1 MTWLPT
7 EILRVWVGV
16 GMDVGVGVGVGVGV
30 VLRSGMEFRV
40 RSIAGTDTHLGWLP
54 CHLATMSLG
63 NEIIN

>member
-1 MTWLPT
+1 M
-7 EILRVWVGV
+7 GV